1 MFKMYYVTEQ
11 LYTTKQKSDY
21 KEFLQKGG
29 LEYEETDVQLGV
41 YDGDKII
48 GGVSLHKNCIKL
60 LRVSCKYADQ
70 GISNTLIS
78 DIVKIAYDRG
88 VYSLFVYTK
97 PENEEKFNNQGF
109 YTIYKTDSVLFLENE
124 RNGIKK
130 YTKSLQ
136 KLKCDGE
143 KICGLVMNLN
153 PLTKGHEY
161 LIRTASLQNDY
172 VHIIIVKENS
182 SVFPYEVRLKLLKE
196 VCKKYENVIVHS
208 GSDYVISNAT
218 FPSYF
223 IKSKDD
229 VPTIYAELD
238 ANIFGCYIAKALGI
252 NRRYI
257 GTEPY
262 SKTTNLYNNILKK
275 VLPKYDIQVIELER
289 CEFEKEVVSA
299 SRVRNYIK
307 NGEMEKAYKL
317 LPDETV
323 QFLQTDEGKK
333 NIQKVKINNSRH

>member
-1 MFKMYYVTEQ
+1 MYYVTEQ
-11 LYTTKQKSDY
+11 LYTTKQKNDY
-21 KEFLQKGG
+21 KEFLEKGG

-41 YDGDKII
+41 YDGDKMI

-60 LRVSCKYADQ
+60 LRVSCKYVNQ

-78 DIVKIAYDRG
+78 DIVKVAYDRG
-88 VYSLFVYTK
+88 IHTLFVYTK

-136 KLKCDGE
+136 KLMCDGE
-143 KICGLVMNLN
+143 KVCGLVMNLN

-161 LIRTASLQNDY
+161 LIKTASKENDY
-172 VHIIIVKENS
+172 VHIIIVKEDN

-196 VCKKYENVIVHS
+196 VCEKYENVIVHD

-223 IKSKDD
+223 IKSKDE
-229 VPTIYAELD
+229 VPSIYAELD
-238 ANIFGCYIAKALGI
+238 ANIFGCYVAKALRI
-252 NRRYI
+252 NRRYV

-262 SKTTNLYNNILKK
+262 SKTTNLYNNILKE
-275 VLPKYDIQVIELER
+275 VLPKYGVEVVEISR
-289 CEFEKEVVSA
+289 CEFEEEVVSA
-299 SRVRNYIK
+299 SRVRAYIK
-307 NGEMEKAYKL
+307 EDELQKAFKL
-317 LPDETV
+317 LPEETLR
-323 QFLQTDEGKK
+323 FLQSEKGKQ
-333 NIQKVKINNSRH
+333 IIEKVKASDSRH